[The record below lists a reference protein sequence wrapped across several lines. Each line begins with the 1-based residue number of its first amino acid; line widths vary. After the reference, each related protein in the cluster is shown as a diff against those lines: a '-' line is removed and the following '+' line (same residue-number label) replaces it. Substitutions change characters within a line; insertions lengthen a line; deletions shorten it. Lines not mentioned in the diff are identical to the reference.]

1 MRRVID
7 PYIRDSKGNAIR
19 KKSLLDLQLE
29 KQVST
34 SKEPTRMAVD
44 KFDAGML
51 DDVIDGQIRKEA
63 RALLGED
70 VNDEIVESIVDATM
84 EDLGEGDPQFHR
96 ETLNAL
102 SEMNKRLVKAGVLI
116 KHLGGGTGGLHTLSP
131 VVGRLKGDVPGPYMM
146 SGKLGQNVRLHITDE
161 DAGNGVTGLVPYMD
175 PSNPRQP
182 LKTTFGDVRG
192 TAAAYYDNPS
202 EYVGAQVLKLMG
214 INGGIGNQPQ
224 WHRSDLVDNVTG
236 RRIDVERGNTQLDTS
251 TLPLQM
257 TAVLKP
263 KKGSRGKSLNEGAEA
278 LRKHTN
284 NSNATS
290 LINAIDTIRG
300 SAYAYNIPDIH
311 YYGKGFKTADRGY
324 NLDDR
329 MDQIISLEYEPGASQ
344 RDAQGL
350 SVAPNEI
357 HMVNIPETMAFIDQ
371 QGRNFSTTDENSP
384 VFVQSIEY
392 DKGAGGQGDKRS
404 KVKANVPKGAIVQQ
418 NDASRGVSAGSPI
431 NYNVSDSN
439 PITQQLL
446 KVLPY
451 L

>member
-1 MRRVID
+1 MRIVVKD
-7 PYIRDSKGNAIR
+7 PWVRNSKGRVLR
-19 KKSLLDLQLE
+19 KKTEEELNGVKPHQTN
-29 KQVST
+29 V
-34 SKEPTRMAVD
+34 PTRMATESLD
-44 KFDAGML
+44 MGMIDNII
-51 DDVIDGQIRKEA
+51 DDQIRKEA
-63 RALLGED
+63 RIALGD
-70 VNDEIVESIVDATM
+70 SVNDDTIEAIVDASM
-84 EDLGEGDPQFHR
+84 EEITGGDPRFYR
-96 ETLNAL
+96 DTLNAL

-116 KHLGGGTGGLHTLSP
+116 EHLGGGTGGLHTLSP
-131 VVGRLKGDVPGPYMM
+131 VVGRLEGNVPGPYMM
-146 SGKLGQNVRLHITDE
+146 RGKRGQNVRLHIADE

-202 EYVGAQVLKLMG
+202 EYVGAQALKLMG
-214 INGGIGNQPQ
+214 MRAGIGNQPQ
-224 WHRSDLVDNVTG
+224 WHRSDLVDNATG
-236 RRIDVERGNTQLDTS
+236 TRIDVERGNIQLDTS

-263 KKGSRGKSLNEGAEA
+263 KKGTMGSSLNEGAEA

-284 NSNATS
+284 NSNAAS
-290 LINAIDTIRG
+290 LIDAINTIRG
-300 SAYAYNIPDIH
+300 SAYADNIADRH
-311 YYGKGFKTADRGY
+311 YYGKGFKTSDRGY
-324 NLDDR
+324 NSDDR
-329 MDQIISLEYEPGASQ
+329 MDKIISLEYEPGAQQ
-344 RDAQGL
+344 RDRQGF

-371 QGRNFSTTDENSP
+371 QGRNFSTTDKNSP

-392 DKGAGGQGDKRS
+392 VTGAGGQGSKRS

-439 PITQQLL
+439 PLTQQLL